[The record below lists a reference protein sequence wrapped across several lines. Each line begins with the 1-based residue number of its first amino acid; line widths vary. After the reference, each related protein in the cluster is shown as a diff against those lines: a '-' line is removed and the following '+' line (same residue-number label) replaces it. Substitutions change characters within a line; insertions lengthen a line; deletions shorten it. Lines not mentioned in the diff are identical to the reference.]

1 MTDTDRH
8 PIVRTVEDLYAA
20 VGRDDR
26 AALGEILHTDFHAF
40 ESGVRMSSAEL
51 LDLMTKALAAG
62 KRYRW
67 SVTEEQV
74 RVAGDLGVITYV
86 NRGSVA
92 ESPDSEPV
100 AVTWLE
106 TVILCRVQSR
116 WRVAFL
122 HSNRTRTDGPAPGA
136 A

>member
-1 MTDTDRH
+1 MTNTDKQA
-8 PIVRTVEDLYAA
+8 IVRTVEDLYAA

-26 AALGEILHTDFHAF
+26 AALGEILHADFHAF
-40 ESGVRMSSAEL
+40 ENGVRMSGHEL

-67 SVTEEQV
+67 SVTEAQV
-74 RVAGDLGVITYV
+74 RVAGDLGVIIYV
-86 NRGSVA
+86 NQGWVA

-106 TVILCRVQSR
+106 TVILCRDRSR
-116 WRVAFL
+116 WKVAFL